1 MDQQSAKNRFAQALR
16 SLISERPLQDI
27 TVGAIS
33 QEAGLSRKTFYNNF
47 HDKFELLAWMLNE
60 EFVQKEEQSLK
71 VGGWNAFKSFLKF
84 FSQNRTFYAD
94 ALADMSQ
101 NSLGQYFSD
110 LLFDVIYGTLA
121 DGFMANSLSEHETKL
136 CVEAL
141 TEMGRQST
149 IIYLRNPDTFADE
162 DAFMN
167 SLMRANDA
175 FVSMTC
181 SYRLERKGLPQ
192 CDFVKDTLGDAW
204 TLDDAFNR
212 ITFTEPQTPSQ
223 LRADVEREMSR

>member
-1 MDQQSAKNRFAQALR
+1 MDQQSVKNRFAQALR
-16 SLISERPLQDI
+16 SLIKERSLRDI

-47 HDKFELLAWMLNE
+47 HDKFELLAWMLND

-71 VGGWNAFKSFLKF
+71 VGGWEAFKSFLGF

-110 LLFDVIYGTLA
+110 LLFDVIYGTLS
-121 DGFMANSLSEHETKL
+121 DGFMATSLSEHEAKL

-149 IIYLRNPDTFADE
+149 IIYLRNPDAFADE

-167 SLMRANDA
+167 FLLRANDA
-175 FVSMTC
+175 FTAMVC
-181 SYRLERKGLPQ
+181 SYRSELEGSPQ
-192 CDFVKDTLGDAW
+192 CDFVKNTLGGAW
-204 TLDDAFNR
+204 TLENAADR
-212 ITFTEPQTPSQ
+212 ITLTDPQAPSQ